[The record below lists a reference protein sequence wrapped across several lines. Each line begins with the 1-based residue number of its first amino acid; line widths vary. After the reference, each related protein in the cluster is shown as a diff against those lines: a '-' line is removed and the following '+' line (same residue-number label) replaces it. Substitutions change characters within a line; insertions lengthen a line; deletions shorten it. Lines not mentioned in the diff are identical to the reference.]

1 MANYRERLAF
11 ALSLLMITLPFAS
24 AGVSNWTGPTV
35 VRSQGEPVVVDGFSV
50 PANSTVMDGWLHVT
64 NSPLTSSSDP
74 GIVWDQDDFLS
85 GELFGLE
92 ISNNGELVLEDD
104 GSRSN
109 ISTFDVGEIEAS
121 LNSAFKFFP
130 GWRRVFSQGES
141 TSLSGCGGSPGAFVK
156 HGVDH
161 DFDQILDNDEIE
173 EELVF
178 CETFANGDIVT
189 SLNITDPGDDYSPG
203 NLSASGGGGSGFS
216 GTYEISSGIESI
228 TILNGGSGYSRF
240 DAVAIQA
247 PHSGGSGAQA
257 SIGTVNATG
266 SIQSIVI
273 DNPGTG
279 YQATDIIN
287 VAVANGSGA
296 SLSANVYQTGVIH
309 SATVSDGGSN
319 YTSAPSIVISDS
331 NGSDGFIEAILGAN
345 YSYTVVMSSVP
356 YGSDCPNSGFKIE
369 AGLDLDVDRNLD
381 QSEINQTIY
390 ICHQEKLWQA
400 TTFSEL
406 NGTFSGNEQTL
417 AHGIVPSSPSEGG
430 ASAGTMPGQ
439 PVPAGTSGYLLLPPT
454 NLPESEYI
462 STFYMSFDHWYH
474 VDSTASGGGDGTWVE
489 YRTKSDNHWNNWTYI
504 APEGGYPSTL
514 STDAPVPNGATAPVP
529 VFAAP
534 GHSGWV
540 SSNFTLSE
548 IPDIAGSDEIQ
559 FRMQIWTHPNAT
571 TERPGWF
578 VDNIDIVNDGVDLGI
593 WHHGCY
599 NPSATSCNYSPN
611 AYAALERN
619 LNLTGTNSTS
629 KIELKMEWDLQGEA
643 YDNACIEISLNGNT
657 WADISSATSSTS
669 TDCSSRTSPIP
680 GNGYA
685 ADDGVTYTDQSNDLR
700 SVSFDIP
707 PGYYGEPSVDFRIV
721 VDTNAWTN
729 YGGFFP
735 PDNREGLTV
744 SHIRVADFDGNTLFL
759 DNFSTANSMS
769 HYGMNDS
776 SGNPGTDDWIYSSL
790 EKGVLNVDFGFEDS
804 VANPPTVSNSPGWT
818 TTTANTCSSDTCK
831 FTLNRVTQNSG
842 PPGVSTFPYAYGI
855 GFSGNYDD
863 DIDEARLISPNYLI
877 STNGTTYFTFDH
889 WACSEPGYDGGA
901 VFIRVNNGSW
911 QFFNPGGWYTGTAST
926 WVSHNLAG
934 LQIFTD
940 VHCSAGTSNSG
951 MTNLEAN
958 LDAYKG
964 DYVRFKFAF
973 GSDSSVEYSGWFI
986 DNAGVKIANYATP
999 GYWMSPTLSMINH
1012 DEFNL
1017 GFVDVEGQ
1025 VHEDGW
1031 LTATVLDAI
1040 SEDPIPGFT
1049 NVSFP
1054 FSLAGIDSGHYPE
1067 VKIRVDLGSNN
1078 QERTPILEKIHI
1090 GGKRVLNADSGHNGW
1105 DLSNGIEVIE
1115 GVLNATAVTGTITSD
1130 FVYSSRPIKSV
1141 RITGNLSSG
1150 ILTSIY
1156 DVRGN
1161 LLGIAQ
1167 KGVTIQFPTQQIG
1180 YSVSVNLPPSEWIDV
1195 LAITPTFSDPAV
1207 NPRIDFLD
1215 DGTEDWQF
1223 PLSDHSSEYGFGH
1236 VGWQSFL
1243 TIDGSYSRSS
1253 MFALDG
1259 SNPES
1264 LTVML
1269 PETASVNTGIVAVS
1283 PDADGFDSPVTI
1295 SIASS
1300 TISGGSGTSPFVT
1313 SMSQAQIS
1321 GMGLLNPSY
1330 SDSSTGRQWIE
1341 IPLEISS
1348 SSPQTVYLSS
1358 IGIGYQFFENAS
1370 GLGAGIVDY
1379 MASLPEDGSAE
1390 VDLPV
1395 SVTCDH
1401 GSLSIGGS
1409 IVYDYLFVN
1418 REFSV
1423 PNTLFPD
1430 REIVEIVTSHRHLFD
1445 NSQIEEITL
1454 TGTYSEGKSVGFRV
1468 QNSPDGLWGA
1478 GTSPVTF
1485 SQISGD
1491 DLAPL
1496 EIGSSYVIEQLH
1508 SDGYT
1513 DIEAHWM
1520 FMVDWAWDDV
1530 GVISWEARAN
1540 DANGETLWPAFAQS
1554 GSAGMNAV
1562 ENDLQIDSFEV
1573 RDGNGRLISNT
1584 LDTLFYPFPI
1594 LEGSELNVSGTV
1606 RFQNTLDKRP
1616 SAGDY
1621 SVSLDLSGTTYQLQS
1636 GEGGSFFGSI
1646 SSQTGVSEISLS
1658 PLMTRVG
1665 PGDLTNGAQDT
1676 TGILPVVEVNI
1687 DSNPPVAGPI
1697 QVQTPIGLQPI
1708 DGMVVTPTT
1717 SFSPFITISEGE
1729 ARGEYITLNYWREG
1743 IDDTNGDG
1751 IADEEE
1757 YKSKYNQLSQ
1767 GLTGEEQIQFF
1778 GIDIST
1784 MYNEQ
1789 IHIYI
1794 EGSDWA
1800 GLTYQDGGT
1809 GGGPGAENSWASA
1822 VVAEDVMVEFA
1833 GVGLG
1838 TGSSVGS
1845 TFSLDRITKDSL
1857 DYFLLP
1863 GMDHTFKVRLDEPN
1877 GFRTIDNITIHLCG
1891 YGSEEGV
1898 IWYDPYNDILSSSES
1913 SMVSPLGT
1921 NKEQITSSITELSVN
1936 FRISWDWEFDDDS
1949 LPCKP
1954 RVIVRDGLSEIESE
1968 VLSALSW
1975 SLDNRLEAVPEFIQ
1989 DLTPP
1994 TVLAQ
1999 GTSLYLGQGDT
2010 FSVTGAVYHQGSGLK
2025 FDGNSGEPAVLLS
2038 MTYGS
2043 GTYES
2048 TADVMLD
2055 GNFSIEMTL
2064 PDFQPIEPTT
2074 TLSTS
2079 ILNTPGNS
2087 HSVEN
2092 TDASVTVDT
2101 QPPTVLFNV
2110 EQFPD
2115 SSLTVIES
2123 DSLDDVKVT
2132 VTILEAI
2139 GLNYGPLQVSWEYQR
2154 NGQPVADTQDSGE
2167 LAWVSST
2174 DDRHIFQGQLDFRPN
2189 QGFSVQ
2195 EGDKMAFWVTSTDK
2209 AGNTVTGLGGPDS
2222 PRSTTV
2228 RIVEF
2233 LGEFQRSQI
2242 TPTRSPILG
2251 ETVTVVTYWQ
2261 NPGKSEG
2268 TVSVGLYEQK
2278 EDGTWK
2284 PSISTLIN
2292 GLEEIYLAP
2301 GSSSVK
2307 AEFQY
2312 QTSEE
2317 GLPLLVLVVNEDFGN
2332 ENFMNVEISGIEVL
2346 PLSSE
2351 NQSSGAMVWV
2361 IGGLLLL
2368 ISLLGAAFY
2377 VLRGAGGEDYYYDE
2391 EYEENEEYY

>member
-1 MANYRERLAF
+1 MASYRERLAIV
-11 ALSLLMITLPFAS
+11 LSLLMITLPLAS
-24 AGVSNWTGPTV
+24 AGVSNWSGPTV
-35 VRSQGEPVVVDGFSV
+35 IRSQGESVVVDGFSV

-64 NSPLTSSSDP
+64 NTPLSSSSDL
-74 GIVWDQDDFLS
+74 GIVWDQDDFES
-85 GELFGLE
+85 GEQFGVE
-92 ISNNGELVLEDD
+92 ISNYGELILQDD

-109 ISTFDVGEIEAS
+109 ISNFDVGEIEAS
-121 LNSAFKFFP
+121 LNSAYKFFP

-141 TSLSGCGGSPGAFVK
+141 TSLAGCGGSPGAFVE

-161 DFDQILDNDEIE
+161 DFDQSLDVDEVQE
-173 EELVF
+173 TLLF
-178 CETFANGDIVT
+178 CDTFANGDIVT
-189 SLNITDPGDDYSPG
+189 SLSIVDSGEDYSPG
-203 NLSASGGGGSGFS
+203 NLSATGGGGSGFS
-216 GTYEISSGIESI
+216 GTYTISSGLESI
-228 TILNGGSGYSRF
+228 SVLNGGSGYSRF
-240 DAVAIQA
+240 DQVTIQA
-247 PHSGGSGAQA
+247 THSDGSGAQA
-257 SIGTVNATG
+257 SVGTVDSNGA
-266 SIQSIVI
+266 IQSMVI
-273 DNPGTG
+273 DNPGSG
-279 YQATDIIN
+279 YQAQDVIN
-287 VAVANGSGA
+287 IAVANGSGA
-296 SLSANVYQTGVIH
+296 SLSANLFLTGQIH
-309 SATVSDGGSN
+309 STTVIDGGTN
-319 YTSAPSIVISDS
+319 FTSSPTIVISDS
-331 NGSDGFIEAILGAN
+331 NGSDGSIDAILGAN
-345 YSYTVVMSSVP
+345 YSYTVEISSISH
-356 YGSDCPNSGFKIE
+356 GAECPNSGFKIE

-381 QSEINQTIY
+381 QSEINQTTN

-406 NGTFSGNEQTL
+406 NGAISGNEQAL
-417 AHGIVPSSPSEGG
+417 AHGVIPSSPSEGG

-454 NLPESEYI
+454 VLPGNEYI
-462 STFYMSFDHWYH
+462 STFYLSFDHWFH
-474 VDSTASGGGDGTWVE
+474 VDSTPSGGGDGVWVE
-489 YRTKSDNHWNNWTYI
+489 YRTKSGNHWNNWTYI
-504 APEGGYPSTL
+504 SPEGGYPSTL
-514 STDAPVPNGATAPVP
+514 STDAPLPNGASSPVP
-529 VFAAP
+529 VFADP
-534 GHSGWV
+534 DHSGWV
-540 SSNFTLSE
+540 SSNFTLSD
-548 IPDIAGSDEIQ
+548 IPNIGVSEEIQ
-559 FRMQIWTHPNAT
+559 FRMQIWTHPNAS

-578 VDNIDIVNDGVDLGI
+578 LDNIKIVNDGLDLGV
-593 WHHGCY
+593 WHHGCFT
-599 NPSATSCNYSPN
+599 PSLSCNYSPN
-611 AYAALERN
+611 AYGGLERN
-619 LNLTGTNSTS
+619 LNLSGTNSTS
-629 KIELKMEWDLQGEA
+629 KIELKMEWDLQGDV

-657 WADISSATSSTS
+657 WADISSGTSSTS
-669 TDCSSRTSPIP
+669 SDCSSRTSPIP

-685 ADDGVTYTDQSNDLR
+685 ADDGTTYSDQSNDLR
-700 SVSFDIP
+700 LVSFDIP
-707 PGYYGEPSVDFRIV
+707 PGYYGQPSVDIRIV

-735 PDNREGLTV
+735 SDNREGLTV
-744 SHIRVADFDGNTLFL
+744 SHIRVVDYGGNTLFL
-759 DNFSTANSMS
+759 DNFSNGSSMT

-776 SGNPGTDDWIYSSL
+776 AGNPGTDDWIYGNL
-790 EKGVLNVDFGFEDS
+790 EKGLLSVELNFEDS

-831 FTLNRVTQNSG
+831 FSLNRITQNSG
-842 PPGVSTFPYAYGI
+842 PPSVSTFPYVYGI

-877 STNGTTYFTFDH
+877 PTNGTTYFTFDH

-940 VHCSAGTSNSG
+940 VHCSGGTSNSG
-951 MTNLEAN
+951 MTNLAAS

-973 GSDSSVEYSGWFI
+973 GSDGSVEYSGWFI

-999 GYWMSPTLSMINH
+999 GYWISPTLSMNNQ

-1017 GFVDVEGQ
+1017 GFVDVEAQ

-1031 LTATVLDAI
+1031 LTASVLDAV
-1040 SEDPIPGFT
+1040 SEEPIVGFS

-1054 FSLAGIDSGHYPE
+1054 FSLAGIDSGQHPE
-1067 VKIRVDLGSNN
+1067 VKIRVDLGSIDPE
-1078 QERTPILEKIHI
+1078 QSPILEKIHI
-1090 GGKRVLNADSGHNGW
+1090 GGKRILNADSGHNGW
-1105 DLSNGIEVIE
+1105 DLSNGIEVID

-1130 FVYSSRPIKSV
+1130 LVYSSRPIKSV

-1150 ILTSIY
+1150 VSTSIY

-1167 KGVTIQFPTQQIG
+1167 KGVTIQFPTHQIG

-1195 LAITPTFSDPAV
+1195 LAITPTFSDPAA

-1215 DGTEDWQF
+1215 DGTEDWHF
-1223 PLSDHSSEYGFGH
+1223 PLSDQSSDYGYGH

-1243 TIDGSYSRSS
+1243 TGVGGYSRSW
-1253 MFALDG
+1253 MFTLDG
-1259 SNPES
+1259 SSSES
-1264 LTVML
+1264 LTVMV
-1269 PETASVNTGIVAVS
+1269 PESASVTTGIVAVS
-1283 PDADGFDSPVTI
+1283 PDGDGFDAPVTI
-1295 SIASS
+1295 SVASS
-1300 TISGGSGTSPFVT
+1300 IISGGSGSIPFVT
-1313 SMSQAQIS
+1313 PLSQAQIS
-1321 GMGLLNPSY
+1321 GIGLMPPTHT
-1330 SDSSTGRQWIE
+1330 DSSTGRQWIE

-1348 SSPQTVYLSS
+1348 SSAQTVYLSS
-1358 IGIGYQFFENAS
+1358 IGLGYQIFENAS
-1370 GLGAGIVDY
+1370 GLGPGIVDY
-1379 MASLPEDGSAE
+1379 MESLPDDGSVE

-1401 GSLSIGGS
+1401 GSISIGGS
-1409 IVYDYLFVN
+1409 IAYDYLFVN

-1430 REIVEIVTSHRHLFD
+1430 REIVEIVTSHHHLFD
-1445 NSQIEEITL
+1445 NAQIDAITL
-1454 TGTYSEGKSVGFRV
+1454 TGTYSEGKSIGFRV
-1468 QNSPDGLWGA
+1468 QNSADGLWGA
-1478 GTSPVTF
+1478 GTSSVTF

-1496 EIGSSYVIEQLH
+1496 QAGSSYVLEQIH
-1508 SDGYT
+1508 SDGYN
-1513 DIEAHWM
+1513 DIEVHWL
-1520 FMVDWAWDDV
+1520 FKVDWGWDDV
-1530 GVISWEARAN
+1530 GVITWEARAN
-1540 DANGETLWPAFAQS
+1540 DVNGETLWPAFAQS
-1554 GSAGMNAV
+1554 GSAGINAV

-1573 RDGNGRLISNT
+1573 RDENDRIISNT
-1584 LDTLFYPFPI
+1584 LDTLFYPYPI
-1594 LEGSELNVSGTV
+1594 LEGSTLNVSGSV

-1616 SAGDY
+1616 SEGDY
-1621 SVSLDLSGTTYQLQS
+1621 SVSLNLSGVTHQLQS
-1636 GEGGSFFGSI
+1636 GEGGSFFGTI
-1646 SSQTGVSEISLS
+1646 STPIGVSEISLS

-1676 TGILPVVEVNI
+1676 TGIIPVVDITI

-1708 DGMVVTPTT
+1708 DGMVVPPST

-1729 ARGEYITLNYWREG
+1729 ARGELLTMRYWREG
-1743 IDDTNGDG
+1743 IDDDDGDG
-1751 IADEEE
+1751 IADQEE
-1757 YKSKYNQLSQ
+1757 YKSKINQLSQ
-1767 GLTGEEQIQFF
+1767 GLTGEQQIQFF

-1789 IHIYI
+1789 IHIYL

-1809 GGGPGAENSWASA
+1809 GGGPGVENSWASA

-1845 TFSLDRITKDSL
+1845 TFSLDRISKDSL

-1863 GMDHTFKVRLDEPN
+1863 ERNHTFKVRLDEPN

-1898 IWYDPYNDILSSSES
+1898 LWYDPYNDIVSSSES
-1913 SMVSPLGT
+1913 SMVSPISTG
-1921 NKEQITSSITELSVN
+1921 KEEITSSVTELSVN
-1936 FRISWDWEFDDDS
+1936 FRISWEWEFDEDS

-1954 RVIVRDGLSEIESE
+1954 RVLVRDGLSEIESE

-2010 FSVTGAVYHQGSGLK
+2010 FSVTGAVYHQGTGIKL
-2025 FDGNSGEPAVLLS
+2025 DGNYGESSVLLS
-2038 MTYGS
+2038 TIYGS

-2048 TADVMLD
+2048 TGDVMMD

-2074 TLSTS
+2074 TLTTS

-2087 HSVEN
+2087 HSVSN

-2101 QPPTVLFNV
+2101 QSPTVLFNV

-2115 SSLTVIES
+2115 SSLTVIET

-2132 VTILEAI
+2132 VTILEEI

-2154 NGQPVADTQDSGE
+2154 SGQPVAGTQDSGE
-2167 LAWVSST
+2167 LEWVST
-2174 DDRHIFQGQLDFRPN
+2174 TEERHIYQGQMDFRPN
-2189 QGFSVQ
+2189 QEFSIR
-2195 EGDKMAFWVTSTDK
+2195 EGDRMAFWVTSTDK
-2209 AGNTVTGLGGPDS
+2209 AGNSVKGLGGPDS
-2222 PRSTTV
+2222 PRSATI

-2233 LGEFQRSQI
+2233 LGQFQRSQI
-2242 TPTRSPILG
+2242 SPTKSPILG
-2251 ETVTVVTYWQ
+2251 ETITISTFWQ

-2307 AEFQY
+2307 AEFEY

-2332 ENFMNVEISGIEVL
+2332 ENYMNIEISGIEVL
-2346 PLSSE
+2346 PLSGDG
-2351 NQSSGAMVWV
+2351 QSSDAMVWV

-2368 ISLLGAAFY
+2368 ISLLGVAFY

-2391 EYEENEEYY
+2391 DYEEYYE